1 VRSHSEALRGLPVES
16 EERIDLLLRH
26 LGTRRE
32 GLSEREA
39 ARRLEQHGPNEIQR
53 CKGPSRVRE
62 RRRRRLYHFDAR
74 VKRMTTADEEPT
86 GELWY
91 HTKGAPLELLERGT
105 VVRGAQGDR
114 PLTGE
119 DREKVRVAF
128 ERYAGEGLRV
138 LGFAE
143 RRIGTGQPTAFPLI
157 VWGTDELRRWALRR
171 REGGRGVPPGQRHI
185 GQS

>member
-1 VRSHSEALRGLPVES
+1 MRSHSEAPRGLPVES

-91 HTKGAPLELLERGT
+91 HTKGAPW
-105 VVRGAQGDR
+105 GAGRQASD
-114 PLTGE
+114 
-119 DREKVRVAF
+119 
-128 ERYAGEGLRV
+128 
-138 LGFAE
+138 
-143 RRIGTGQPTAFPLI
+143 
-157 VWGTDELRRWALRR
+157 RR
-171 REGGRGVPPGQRHI
+171 R
-185 GQS
+185 